1 MINITVNE
9 KNFRFE
15 KGQTLL
21 DVKKAVKSEA
31 DVVIINGFQTD
42 NNIEVNDGDS
52 IVLIKKGEIP
62 SRDEME
68 FLMAARHTPGIH
80 RMLKKSSAAIAG
92 LGGLGSNIA
101 INLARMGVG
110 KLKII
115 DFDVVEPSNLNR
127 QQYFIHQIG
136 KKKVD
141 ALHETLHQINPYL
154 EYDCENVYITE
165 DKVEKIFSD
174 YQVVLEAF
182 DKAENKAMLIGK
194 FMRIFPEK
202 CIIGASGVAGIYDTK
217 TLGVR
222 KLGENA
228 YIVGDMEN
236 EARPGRGLM
245 STRVAVAAG
254 IQSNLAVRYLTGGL

>member
-9 KNFRFE
+9 KNLQFE
-15 KGQTLL
+15 EGKTLL
-21 DVKKAVKSEA
+21 DVKEAVKPDA
-31 DVVIINGFQTD
+31 DVIIINGFQTTE
-42 NNIEVNDGDS
+42 NTEINKGDS
-52 IVLIKKGEIP
+52 IALIKKGEIP
-62 SRDEME
+62 SREEME

-80 RMLKKSSAAIAG
+80 SVLKKSSAAVAG

-110 KLKII
+110 RLKII

-136 KKKVD
+136 KNKVD
-141 ALHETLHQINPYL
+141 ALLETLQQINPYL
-154 EYDCENVYITE
+154 EYECENIYITE
-165 DKVEKIFSD
+165 DKVEEIFLD

-194 FMRIFPEK
+194 FMRVFPEK
-202 CIIGASGVAGIYDTK
+202 CIIGASGVAGIYDTRSIGIRQ
-217 TLGVR
+217 LGQ
-222 KLGENA
+222 NA
-228 YIVGDMEN
+228 YIVGDLEN

-254 IQSNLAVRYLTGGL
+254 IQSNLAVRYLTGDL

>member
-9 KNFRFE
+9 KNFRFGE
-15 KGQTLL
+15 GKTLF
-21 DVKKAVKSEA
+21 DVKKAVKPDA
-31 DVVIINGFQTD
+31 DVVIINGFQTAVD
-42 NNIEVNDGDS
+42 TEINEGDS
-52 IVLIKKGEIP
+52 IALIKKGEIP

-80 RMLKKSSAAIAG
+80 RVLKKSSAAVAG

-101 INLARMGVG
+101 INLARMGLG
-110 KLKII
+110 RIKII

-127 QQYFIHQIG
+127 QQYFINQIG
-136 KKKVD
+136 KNKVD
-141 ALHETLHQINPYL
+141 ALFETLRQINPYL
-154 EYDCENVYITE
+154 EYERENVYITE
-165 DKVEKIFSD
+165 DKVEEIFLD

-194 FMRIFPEK
+194 FMRVFPEK